1 MTWES
6 LTFTDGEILYA
17 NSHMNPLQ
25 ANFTALATQEAGAPK
40 IDVSCANSDLF
51 QSDVASINTLTVS
64 DFDCGIAT
72 IGSATITNIALPT
85 LNAETI
91 VTSDLQSDIASFNT
105 LTTSLFTANSGSIGA
120 IAVNSDMDYIGKPF
134 FACRAWVNFDS
145 NGTLSINA
153 SGNVTSITDN
163 GVGDYTINF
172 TTALVDA
179 NYNVVTG
186 TVGGNGATDATRAF
200 VVKGGETTSPTLKT
214 TTAVR
219 LIRGFTTAV
228 GLFDG
233 SDNSVSIFR

>member
-1 MTWES
+1 MAWEN

-40 IDVSCANSDLF
+40 IDVSCSNSDLF
-51 QSDVASINTLTVS
+51 QSDVASINTLVVS

-72 IGSATITNIALPT
+72 IDSATITNISLPT

-134 FACRAWVNFDS
+134 FACRAWVNFD
-145 NGTLSINA
+145 GTGTVSING

-172 TTALVDA
+172 TIAMIDDD
-179 NYNVVTG
+179 YGIFMTG
-186 TVGGNGATDATRAF
+186 SLLNGAGAGTGPIASEYDASTHL
-200 VVKGGETTSPTLKT
+200 TTSCRFRTFT
-214 TTAVR
+214 VAGAVADPETVSVAA
-219 LIRGFTTAV
+219 IR
-228 GLFDG
+228 
-233 SDNSVSIFR
+233 